1 MEKAMHETF
10 LSEQGTLQVPAEI
23 LKELEAKPGTPFVWA
38 MRGDGSLYV
47 RAKTTS
53 LAELAGMLKPR
64 NGKTVSVDDMS
75 PFR

>member
-1 MEKAMHETF
+1 MHETF
-10 LSEQGTLQVPAEI
+10 LSEQGTLQVPEAI
-23 LKELEAKPGTPFVWA
+23 LKELKAKPGTPFVWYT
-38 MRGDGSLYV
+38 RGDNTLYV

-64 NGKTVSVDDMS
+64 NGKTVSVEEMS

>member
-1 MEKAMHETF
+1 MHETF

-23 LKELEAKPGTPFVWA
+23 LKELGAKPGTPFRWFI
-38 MRGDGSLYV
+38 RGDGTLFV

-64 NGKTVSVDDMS
+64 NGKTVTVEEMS

>member
-1 MEKAMHETF
+1 MHETF

-23 LKELEAKPGTPFVWA
+23 LKELEATPGTPFVWDI
-38 MRGDGSLYV
+38 RGDGSLYV

-53 LAELAGMLKPR
+53 LAELAGMLKPP
-64 NGKTVSVDDMS
+64 NGKSVSIEEMN